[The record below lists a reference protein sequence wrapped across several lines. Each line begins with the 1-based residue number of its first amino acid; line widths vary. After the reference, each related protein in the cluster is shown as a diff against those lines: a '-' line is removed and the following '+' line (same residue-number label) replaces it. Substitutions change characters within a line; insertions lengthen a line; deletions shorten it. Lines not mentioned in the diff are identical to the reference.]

1 MKISID
7 LIFTLTGLTDQCFQ
21 PGECRDSVTVGVV
34 ATTDE
39 FACLD
44 HCIANQECKWFT
56 FSMLTN
62 LCLLFNDCLD
72 LDEELCPEC
81 LSGQQGCIPDGP
93 VCNIQ
98 GSCSGVLDRIE
109 NLPSLEDCLQ
119 VCQSSFGCRW
129 VTYELASLEC
139 LLYKT
144 CPSLDESCNYCIS
157 SERRCIDYLSTT
169 TEDTTTTEYITT
181 TEDST
186 TTTADVTTP
195 SPAGNFIYFN
205 FMSLSDA
212 IGGKL

>member
-1 MKISID
+1 MSIYND
-7 LIFTLTGLTDQCFQ
+7 SNSTSTGLTDQCFQ
-21 PGECRDSVTVGVV
+21 PGECRDSDIVGVST
-34 ATTDE
+34 TTDE

-44 HCIANQECKWFT
+44 LCQTNQECEWFS
-56 FSMLTN
+56 FSTLTN
-62 LCLLFNDCLD
+62 LCLLFTDCQVLD
-72 LDEELCPEC
+72 VELCPEC

-212 IGGKL
+212 SGGKL